1 MIELEFYNFMVY
13 TGFIFVVGVGMG
25 FGWNCAKIISNY
37 NIRLTKP
44 NKKKEGSTKVC
55 DFLESPRK
63 KLGDV
68 EK

>member
-13 TGFIFVVGVGMG
+13 TGFIFFAGVGMG

-44 NKKKEGSTKVC
+44 NKKKEV
-55 DFLESPRK
+55 K
-63 KLGDV
+63 KQ
-68 EK
+68 